1 MISLVSPLSYSI
13 ANSTKRIAIIGTSLF
28 ILRNP
33 VTKTN
38 VMGMSLA
45 LLGVM
50 LYNKVSFFKCKILIS
65 LSPLL
70 AVMTIRME
78 NDVKFSVYV
87 ILANRS
93 VNLVNN

>member
-1 MISLVSPLSYSI
+1 
-13 ANSTKRIAIIGTSLF
+13 
-28 ILRNP
+28 
-33 VTKTN
+33 
-38 VMGMSLA
+38 MGMSLA

-50 LYNKVSFFKCKILIS
+50 LYNKVSFFKCKILIC

-93 VNLVNN
+93 VKFSK